1 MCALFGFLDY
11 GHKLPVRVLQRL
23 VQLLANASEV
33 RGSHACGIA
42 YNQGNQLTIYKRPKT
57 AHKLHLRIPKGTSA
71 VMGHTRFTTQ
81 GSEKQNYNNHPFRG
95 TAGTAFA
102 LAHNGVLYNDRSLR
116 CEKHLP
122 ETRIETDS
130 YVAVQLL
137 EQHGK
142 LDFDSLRNM
151 AEDVSG
157 NFVFTLLDA
166 DNSLWFVKG
175 DNPLYILHFPE
186 LGLYIYASTEDIMH
200 TALCNMVFMILPHE
214 VIAIDEGELMH
225 IDPDGTIERSTFR
238 PSYYIPRLRWSLED
252 LCGLDDAAEED
263 DSFAMLV
270 DMAGYFGITEDE
282 VRYMREMGYSYDE
295 IEEFLMVPGAY
306 ETALLNG
313 EI

>member
-42 YNQGNQLTIYKRPKT
+42 YNQGNQLTIYKRPKP

-71 VMGHTRFTTQ
+71 VIGHTRFTTQ

-116 CEKHLP
+116 WEEHLP

-130 YVAVQLL
+130 YVAVQLI
-137 EQHGK
+137 EAERK
-142 LDFDSLRNM
+142 LNFDSLRSM
-151 AEDVSG
+151 AEAVSG
-157 NFVFTLLDA
+157 NFTFTLLDA
-166 DNSLWFVKG
+166 DNHLWFVKG

-186 LGLYIYASTEDIMH
+186 LGLYIYTSTEDIMH

-214 VIAIDEGELMH
+214 VIDIDEGELMN
-225 IDPDGTIERSTFR
+225 ITPDGTIERSTFR
-238 PSYYIPRLRWSLED
+238 PSYYIPRLKWSLED
-252 LCGLDDAAEED
+252 IYGLEDAAEDD
-263 DSFAMLV
+263 DSFALLV